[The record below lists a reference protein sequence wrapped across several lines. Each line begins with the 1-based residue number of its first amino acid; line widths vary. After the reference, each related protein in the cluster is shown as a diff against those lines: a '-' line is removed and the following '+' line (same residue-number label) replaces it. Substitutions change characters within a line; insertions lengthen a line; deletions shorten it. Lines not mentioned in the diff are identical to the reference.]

1 MGYCRGVPAK
11 VLSAIFLFYFSSI
24 MKRQILSILLI
35 LGLIAPVMGKS
46 RKVVIKIMETTDI
59 HGNFFGYDFKENHP
73 LEGGLPQVASYV
85 RSQRDSL
92 GKENCILVDAGDV
105 LQGQPCVYYTNF
117 IDTKSPHLASE
128 MMNFMGYDAAAFG
141 NHDIEAG
148 HPVFNRWVADC
159 SFPVLGANILSKA
172 NGKPYAKPYCIV
184 EREGV
189 KIAILGMITPAIPMW
204 LPEKLWQG
212 LQFEDMVESAKK
224 WVPFILEKEK
234 PDVMVGLFHCGLKSH
249 GQNGYNEN
257 PAEEI
262 ARNIPGLD
270 ILFYGHD
277 HQAYCQQ
284 VTNNV
289 SGNNVWLLN
298 AGGETVHAAEAI
310 LTCSVDDG
318 NVTDK
323 KIAGKLVSVKGMKPD
338 EAFLERFKNKQ
349 EEVQKFVSEEIGTLD
364 KPIYGADY
372 FFGNST
378 IGDLMHHVQF
388 QQMKANI
395 SLVTPLV
402 YDDVVKAGKVAV
414 RDIFTLYQF
423 ENMINVF
430 ELTGKEVRDALE
442 YSYSRWVNTMKS
454 PDDHALNIRMQEGR
468 KARIAAATFCLMSAA
483 GISYE
488 VDLSQPVGKRV
499 HILKMRD
506 GSPFSLDKTYRVAV
520 NSYVGSGGCG
530 LLTEGT
536 GLSMSELRSR
546 MKETSDH
553 EFRYYIIDFFRS
565 SKGPLQITP
574 LSDWKFVPDSLV
586 KKALESDRKLL
597 FGE

>member
-1 MGYCRGVPAK
+1 
-11 VLSAIFLFYFSSI
+11 
-24 MKRQILSILLI
+24 
-35 LGLIAPVMGKS
+35 
-46 RKVVIKIMETTDI
+46 
-59 HGNFFGYDFKENHP
+59 
-73 LEGGLPQVASYV
+73 
-85 RSQRDSL
+85 
-92 GKENCILVDAGDV
+92 
-105 LQGQPCVYYTNF
+105 
-117 IDTKSPHLASE
+117 
-128 MMNFMGYDAAAFG
+128 
-141 NHDIEAG
+141 
-148 HPVFNRWVADC
+148 
-159 SFPVLGANILSKA
+159 
-172 NGKPYAKPYCIV
+172 
-184 EREGV
+184 
-189 KIAILGMITPAIPMW
+189 
-204 LPEKLWQG
+204 
-212 LQFEDMVESAKK
+212 
-224 WVPFILEKEK
+224 
-234 PDVMVGLFHCGLKSH
+234 
-249 GQNGYNEN
+249 
-257 PAEEI
+257 
-262 ARNIPGLD
+262 
-270 ILFYGHD
+270 
-277 HQAYCQQ
+277 
-284 VTNNV
+284 
-289 SGNNVWLLN
+289 
-298 AGGETVHAAEAI
+298 
-310 LTCSVDDG
+310 
-318 NVTDK
+318 
-323 KIAGKLVSVKGMKPD
+323 MKPD